1 MIAGSLLRFPMSNG
15 FPLMTER
22 DLSGNFF
29 SGALAEH
36 IAFLH
41 GARTHKELS
50 SWGCKWWRR
59 WVTKE
64 KCADFGLPEGDLGPG
79 SYGAAWTNFPTA
91 EGPSVNQIE
100 NVIEL
105 LKKAPHLRTLRISNW
120 IPQYTVPG
128 RTNKRQVVVAPCHG
142 DIQILAY
149 PETRELDII
158 HVQRSADVP
167 VGLVFNIIQYAA
179 FGLMVAQ
186 IIGYRMNELV
196 HFIADGHIYEEQI
209 PSVEKLLEREPSIFP
224 TVSLNPS
231 IKDIFDFR
239 PEHFTIGD
247 DYNPH
252 PAMTIPTPV

>member
-128 RTNKRQVVVAPCHG
+128 RTNRRQVVVAPCHG
-142 DIQILAY
+142 DIHILAY
-149 PETRELDII
+149 PETKELDII